1 MFYTTVWDNV
11 GLIHQFGSYRIN
23 WTETPPAFV
32 ERALDYTVNVKTND
46 ITLWSKDINADG
58 IDELIWLADDDY
70 LVVWDY
76 IKRESIWEFQFEK
89 KVDFIRFGDLNQDDP
104 DLELV
109 VVLNNG
115 LVQVFEVLKDQ
126 MLVEIKPDEYY
137 SATEVLIANF
147 DANYQGDELAILYE
161 KSEGADNAMIEWF
174 DSLGKLLHRS
184 EYNYSNLG
192 VKMVPIHDS
201 SLTTWDIATAG
212 YFGYVDVFNGQDGK
226 RSRHFPYGS
235 SVYELI
241 AGDFNGDGYSEL
253 VTSNSIDTLVYWDLT
268 GGGGSFLSLAFGT
281 GNVLHMEM
289 ADIFQN
295 DSRQELVVIQD
306 EVGVVAYEM
315 SPSSISDY
323 KWIYHAPLIIGEKH
337 CQMMIAD
344 HNHDGYLDL
353 SFKNYNYW
361 NVIDGKTER
370 LLWHYQ
376 ADTPLE
382 DFTPGFFDEKG
393 EMIGMAYRVNNTVNF
408 ISHKPTEIP
417 MGGQGG
423 GIPANIM
430 GITPE
435 QITMIAFFSAVPLTL
450 GIIYVIMRKNRK

>member
-1 MFYTTVWDNV
+1 
-11 GLIHQFGSYRIN
+11 
-23 WTETPPAFV
+23 
-32 ERALDYTVNVKTND
+32 
-46 ITLWSKDINADG
+46 
-58 IDELIWLADDDY
+58 
-70 LVVWDY
+70 
-76 IKRESIWEFQFEK
+76 
-89 KVDFIRFGDLNQDDP
+89 
-104 DLELV
+104 
-109 VVLNNG
+109 
-115 LVQVFEVLKDQ
+115 
-126 MLVEIKPDEYY
+126 
-137 SATEVLIANF
+137 
-147 DANYQGDELAILYE
+147 
-161 KSEGADNAMIEWF
+161 
-174 DSLGKLLHRS
+174 
-184 EYNYSNLG
+184 
-192 VKMVPIHDS
+192 
-201 SLTTWDIATAG
+201 
-212 YFGYVDVFNGQDGK
+212 
-226 RSRHFPYGS
+226 
-235 SVYELI
+235 
-241 AGDFNGDGYSEL
+241 
-253 VTSNSIDTLVYWDLT
+253 
-268 GGGGSFLSLAFGT
+268 
-281 GNVLHMEM
+281 
-289 ADIFQN
+289 
-295 DSRQELVVIQD
+295 
-306 EVGVVAYEM
+306 
-315 SPSSISDY
+315 DY